1 MDPSSAA
8 LPVDTRMAESTPDTS
23 TAPSPPPPPIAPS
36 RVDTAETV
44 VLEQAVDGSIGID
57 DIESEETAELLG
69 ADAEDERQ
77 RAVNAKRA
85 WTEEEDTQLL
95 DTVDKLGPQRW
106 SLIASHLKGRVGKQ
120 CRERWFNHLC
130 PEVKKGE
137 WTAEEDALISE
148 GVKELGT
155 RWSEIVKRLPG
166 RTDNAIKNRFNSNVR
181 RQQRMQRRASAAENE
196 PPAPPKEKKEPA
208 KRKRPPKGAEG
219 SAAGGEG
226 GSAEAAEPSSSG
238 GGGAAG
244 ASGAPSEPPKKRR
257 ARGPAKGAKRA
268 SSNGASLSSLGWA
281 AADDD
286 ADSGVSGG
294 VQGEVRRQRKRQRIL
309 QLATQLA
316 CESDEGAPE
325 KRDALVQLLMRE
337 TRQLQETQTIVE
349 GELIIDGE
357 LVGVEGDEA
366 IGGGV
371 GGIDGDDGVW
381 GAVHGLKTDEL
392 HSGAGAFGDEAIG
405 VAVGLAGKTELER
418 GLDELL
424 STRDEGPSGAV
435 DMEEEDDDDD
445 EGGASTS
452 TEGGEARLGD
462 VEADGGEGAC
472 ATPTASAAVGGLG
485 AISAKAA
492 LKLDMRL
499 VAGGDVELSG
509 SVLLTT
515 DGVAV
520 TPSGMGL
527 SPANGISGDW
537 MSAFPSDAEGGAD
550 RTATAAPAAA
560 AAPAIAAANLSPL
573 HSPSNTALA
582 WL

>member
-1 MDPSSAA
+1 MNVTFVPSGTILATESLLGAS
-8 LPVDTRMAESTPDTS
+8 PGDTRMAESTPDTS
-23 TAPSPPPPPIAPS
+23 TAPSPPPPPIAPA

-57 DIESEETAELLG
+57 DIESEETTELMGDG
-69 ADAEDERQ
+69 ADDERQ

-85 WTEEEDTQLL
+85 WTEEEDKQLL

-130 PEVKKGE
+130 PEGKKGE
-137 WTAEEDALISE
+137 WTAEEDLLISE

-219 SAAGGEG
+219 TAAGEG
-226 GSAEAAEPSSSG
+226 GSAEAAEPSS
-238 GGGAAG
+238 AAD
-244 ASGAPSEPPKKRR
+244 AIPSSEPPKKRR

-268 SSNGASLSSLGWA
+268 SSSGASLSSPAW
-281 AADDD
+281 ADDD
-286 ADSGVSGG
+286 DDDGASGG

-337 TRQLQETQTIVE
+337 TRQLQEVQTIVD

-357 LVGVEGDEA
+357 LVEGDDA
-366 IGGGV
+366 IGGG
-371 GGIDGDDGVW
+371 GGGVDDGVW
-381 GAVHGLKTDEL
+381 AGMKTDEL
-392 HSGAGAFGDEAIG
+392 HSGAGAFGDEDGGAG
-405 VAVGLAGKTELER
+405 GLAGKTELER

-424 STRDEGPSGAV
+424 STRDEGPAGAV
-435 DMEEEDDDDD
+435 VVDDDDD
-445 EGGASTS
+445 EGGAAR
-452 TEGGEARLGD
+452 ENGGGEAGVAD
-462 VEADGGEGAC
+462 AEAEVGKAC
-472 ATPTASAAVGGLG
+472 TPASGMGLG
-485 AISAKAA
+485 AGGKAA

-499 VAGGDVELSG
+499 VDGGDVELSG

-527 SPANGISGDW
+527 SPANGSVDW
-537 MSAFPSDAEGGAD
+537 MSAFPSGA
-550 RTATAAPAAA
+550 TAPAAA
-560 AAPAIAAANLSPL
+560 AAPAGAAVDAGMVAAANLSPL